1 MKIRT
6 STKPP
11 AVTGNIMRQRDHLL
25 RIDNPCREE
34 WILMGE
40 NGKGRFCAHCS
51 KTVIDFTKLTDNEI
65 IKILETSSGK
75 LCGRFSDQQLGR
87 IIEAEKSVNN
97 SKFYKILAGVLLI
110 GGILRSS
117 SVSSQTPTKTEI
129 VSSNDY
135 KSGTI
140 QANATNSTKEDS
152 LKNVVRGIV
161 LDSAKREPLLGV
173 LIRIK
178 DSKIGTLTDKEG
190 RFSLK
195 IPDSLLTGQVT
206 LLVEYIGFKTLEK
219 TIETKNWPIK
229 VKFILGP
236 SVLTLGEVCII
247 KKKKWWQFWQ

>member
-1 MKIRT
+1 
-6 STKPP
+6 
-11 AVTGNIMRQRDHLL
+11 
-25 RIDNPCREE
+25 
-34 WILMGE
+34 MGE

-87 IIEAEKSVNN
+87 IIEAEKSANN

-195 IPDSLLTGQVT
+195 IPNSLLTGQVT
-206 LLVEYIGFKTLEK
+206 LLV
-219 TIETKNWPIK
+219 
-229 VKFILGP
+229 
-236 SVLTLGEVCII
+236 
-247 KKKKWWQFWQ
+247 